1 MNVGL
6 TRPKRL
12 LPDWLPIHPHRWW
25 IHTRTVYVPMSYLY
39 GIRFTFPE
47 NDLVRALRQVRDCL
61 ICSRL
66 NSQPRF
72 SQYYQELYTQD
83 YYSIYWPDQRNNV
96 CKVDLYSPH
105 SKLFDAISVVLS
117 VYEQCT
123 IPPLRN
129 TAVDRAY
136 KLIVYEDDNTE
147 YQTLGPV
154 SKMFNLVA
162 RAHAEGPESHA
173 YKMHEI
179 KRQDF
184 MWVGEDGM
192 RMCGTNG
199 SQLWDLG
206 FITQALVETGLAK
219 LDENKESLVSALQWL
234 EQAQMRE
241 NPKHYHSSYRHTT
254 KGAWGFRYAVFIMAC
269 HFLRLILHTST
280 KEQGYTVSDCT
291 GEGLKSAIYLQ
302 HHLE

>member
-1 MNVGL
+1 
-6 TRPKRL
+6 
-12 LPDWLPIHPHRWW
+12 
-25 IHTRTVYVPMSYLY
+25 
-39 GIRFTFPE
+39 
-47 NDLVRALRQVRDCL
+47 
-61 ICSRL
+61 
-66 NSQPRF
+66 
-72 SQYYQELYTQD
+72 
-83 YYSIYWPDQRNNV
+83 
-96 CKVDLYSPH
+96 
-105 SKLFDAISVVLS
+105 
-117 VYEQCT
+117 
-123 IPPLRN
+123 
-129 TAVDRAY
+129 
-136 KLIVYEDDNTE
+136 
-147 YQTLGPV
+147 
-154 SKMFNLVA
+154 
-162 RAHAEGPESHA
+162 
-173 YKMHEI
+173 
-179 KRQDF
+179 

-234 EQAQMRE
+234 EQAQIRE